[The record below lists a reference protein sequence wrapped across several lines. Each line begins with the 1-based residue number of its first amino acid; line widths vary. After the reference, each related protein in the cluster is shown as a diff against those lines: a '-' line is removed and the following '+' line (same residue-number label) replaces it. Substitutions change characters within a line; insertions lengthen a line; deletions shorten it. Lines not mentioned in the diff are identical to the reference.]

1 MRVLRTALVLLAA
14 FALSLSFAVPVED
27 VPETSYDESEALP
40 YESTPPFSIMEQ
52 ESVLAPR
59 LEFPPQ
65 LQREAKRKM
74 LAEPSE
80 RETHPIGDSVIILG
94 HSLRC

>member
-1 MRVLRTALVLLAA
+1 MRVLRSALVLLAA

-40 YESTPPFSIMEQ
+40 YESTPPFSLMQQ
-52 ESVLAPR
+52 ESTLAPR
-59 LEFPPQ
+59 LEFPRQ
-65 LQREAKRKM
+65 FHEAKREM
-74 LAEPSE
+74 LAESSE
-80 RETHPIGDSVIILG
+80 REAHPICDSVIILD